1 MGFRSDSCLK
11 IWERPAVRLFSIF
24 LILGIFAWWTF
35 RVVSLPPTLRNLW
48 NEDQAIAEAATPL
61 EKEKNWRVDLTK
73 LPAPPEEHA
82 PEVSALLLRLQRL
95 PPIPYALQT
104 ALQRNA
110 STPEGQPFPPW
121 SGEEK
126 QALRESLAIF
136 YKAWQPFLSGAVP
149 DWKSFPDSILLF
161 RGQNQPVWKSI
172 LAYEKLLDVD
182 TGNPDQR
189 TSAQSFGFYLSY
201 FRQTRNLGAIRF
213 GWDLSDWSMSETIST
228 SMQTAKALQ
237 SAAFDGEYS
246 VEDLQGFRAVLAPAP
261 SLEDLRSSLDADRS
275 LYLRT
280 ADYLAALPA
289 GTEAKPALRRWLG
302 NDSDTSW
309 YFTRAAEP
317 ATAADLAK
325 WLRRDAEQLEL
336 LRQKTYLAGP
346 AWRHWLSGEPGAG
359 LSPTLAQGLGGF
371 RDFERVRMEYLITQ
385 GALEARIALEEGG
398 LPAAR
403 RIPDPARPG
412 SFLTIEKSPEGLRVS
427 SRYVPPGGTNS
438 LSFIFPVRDD
448 EN

>member
-1 MGFRSDSCLK
+1 M
-11 IWERPAVRLFSIF
+11 RLFSIF

-48 NEDQAIAEAATPL
+48 NEDQAIAEASTPPAKE
-61 EKEKNWRVDLTK
+61 EKWRVELAK

-82 PEVSALLLRLQRL
+82 PEVSVLLLRLQRL

-110 STPEGQPFPPW
+110 STPEGQTFPPW
-121 SGEEK
+121 NEEEK

-136 YKAWQPFLSGAVP
+136 YEAWQPFLSGPVP

-161 RGQNQPVWKSI
+161 RSQNQPFWKNI
-172 LAYEKLLDVD
+172 LAYQKLVEID
-182 TGNPDQR
+182 TGNPEQ
-189 TSAQSFGFYLSY
+189 TVSARRLGFYLSY
-201 FRQTRNLGAIRF
+201 LRQIRNLSAIRF
-213 GWDLSDWSMSETIST
+213 GWDLSDWSKSETIST
-228 SMQTAKALQ
+228 CEITARFLQ
-237 SAAFDGEYS
+237 GTAFDGEYS
-246 VEDLQGFRAVLAPAP
+246 LNDLRGFRAALAPAP
-261 SLEDLRSSLDADRS
+261 SLEDLRSGLDADRS

-309 YFTRAAEP
+309 YFTKAAEP
-317 ATAADLAK
+317 VTAADLAER
-325 WLRRDAEQLEL
+325 LRRDAEQLEL

-346 AWRHWLSGEPGAG
+346 AWRHWLSGDPGAG

-371 RDFERVRMEYLITQ
+371 QDFEKVRMEYLITQ
-385 GALEARIALEEGG
+385 RALDARIALEEGG
-398 LPAAR
+398 LPAAL

-412 SFLTIEKSPEGLRVS
+412 SLLMIEKSPEGLRVS
-427 SRYVPPGGTNS
+427 SRYIPPGETNS